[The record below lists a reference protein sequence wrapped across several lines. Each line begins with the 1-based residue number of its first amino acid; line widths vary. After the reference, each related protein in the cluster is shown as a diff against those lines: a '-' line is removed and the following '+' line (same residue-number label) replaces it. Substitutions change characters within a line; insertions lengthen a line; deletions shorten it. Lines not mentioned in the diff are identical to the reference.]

1 MNERKLRIAVQ
12 GCCHGELN
20 KVFATVADMH
30 KRTPIDLIIILGD
43 FQSIR
48 DNSDFQSISIPPKY
62 QKLGDFHAY
71 YENDYY
77 RAPVF
82 TIVIGGNH
90 ESMRHLMQLPYGGY
104 LANNI
109 YYMGYSGVVW
119 FKGFR
124 IAALSGI
131 WKEWDFEKKRPSW
144 KFLEENNK
152 WKDSVRQL
160 YHIRKD
166 DVAPLFALSDNID
179 ICLSHDWPSGVVHYG
194 NVKQLLK
201 YKPFFEKDIKSGKL
215 GNPIAWKLLTNLKPR
230 WWFSAHLHVKYEA
243 EITHNKRRLADSK
256 GAKKLKSNSD
266 EIELNL
272 DDESSLDLS
281 CHDDSLDSAEHT
293 RFLSLDKCMPRR
305 KWLEIVEIEKRYD
318 SIPQGLDCDKMY
330 WDPSYIIALQ
340 NLEKQSRL
348 VADTPF
354 NEIIWSRFSSGHIDD
369 INWHKYEIP
378 KYESGLQ
385 RDEASQTNYFL
396 SKHMLSK
403 GSR

>member
-1 MNERKLRIAVQ
+1 
-12 GCCHGELN
+12 
-20 KVFATVADMH
+20 
-30 KRTPIDLIIILGD
+30 
-43 FQSIR
+43 
-48 DNSDFQSISIPPKY
+48 
-62 QKLGDFHAY
+62 
-71 YENDYY
+71 
-77 RAPVF
+77 
-82 TIVIGGNH
+82 
-90 ESMRHLMQLPYGGY
+90 
-104 LANNI
+104 
-109 YYMGYSGVVW
+109 MGYSGVVW

-256 GAKKLKSNSD
+256 GAKN
-266 EIELNL
+266 
-272 DDESSLDLS
+272 
-281 CHDDSLDSAEHT
+281 
-293 RFLSLDKCMPRR
+293 
-305 KWLEIVEIEKRYD
+305 
-318 SIPQGLDCDKMY
+318 
-330 WDPSYIIALQ
+330 
-340 NLEKQSRL
+340 
-348 VADTPF
+348 
-354 NEIIWSRFSSGHIDD
+354 
-369 INWHKYEIP
+369 
-378 KYESGLQ
+378 
-385 RDEASQTNYFL
+385 
-396 SKHMLSK
+396 
-403 GSR
+403 